1 MAYITSSNP
10 FYREAQKALK
20 EAAEKAGKKGPMV
33 TGGIKKSGKKWAWS
47 LENDTMVA
55 RLVTKFDKVDYFYLL
70 KWPCC
75 TSNKWAVTQCV

>member
-33 TGGIKKSGKKWAWS
+33 GGGIKKSGKKWAWR
-47 LENDTMVA
+47 LWNDTMVA
-55 RLVTKFDKVDYFYLL
+55 RLVIKFDNVEYSYWPKCTMLYL
-70 KWPCC
+70 K
-75 TSNKWAVTQCV
+75 